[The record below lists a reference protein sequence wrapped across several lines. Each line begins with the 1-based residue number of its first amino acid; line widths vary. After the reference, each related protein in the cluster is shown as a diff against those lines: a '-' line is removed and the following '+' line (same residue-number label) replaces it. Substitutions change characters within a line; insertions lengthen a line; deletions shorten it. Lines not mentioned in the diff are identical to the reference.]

1 VIEIPDNVSQ
11 IYRCAF
17 SNCTSLKK
25 VNCGKGLK
33 KIKYSAFSNCEALKE
48 IQFNEGLLFIDV
60 EAFRGCNYLT
70 RIGLPKSIV
79 TICKNSFSAYGWL
92 INDKYEWEWG
102 YGCIP
107 SLTDIYYSGTKDDYK
122 NVCISN
128 EAGLNDLTI
137 HYNSVIPKPLPFVD
151 IKKTWYYESLENVFS
166 RGIMTGTDPTHF
178 SPEMNL
184 SRAMVATILYRMAG
198 SPDVDTSVVPFP
210 DIPKKP
216 KAWYFAPIV
225 WAKSVGVT
233 NGYATGEFGRDDN
246 ISRQDFMKMLYSYA
260 LFKNLDVSVRDE
272 NSYLKAADGSAVSK
286 YARTM
291 VNWGYENGFIGNNSD
306 LKPKDAIT
314 RAEAATIISRFI
326 NKYGL

>member
-1 VIEIPDNVSQ
+1 MIVGDLMTLFDYID
-11 IYRCAF
+11 
-17 SNCTSLKK
+17 
-25 VNCGKGLK
+25 
-33 KIKYSAFSNCEALKE
+33 KYGDYTFYE
-48 IQFNEGLLFIDV
+48 
-60 EAFRGCNYLT
+60 
-70 RIGLPKSIV
+70 KSINEV
-79 TICKNSFSAYGWL
+79 DNIIFSFLSYVNFHNIDF
-92 INDKYEWEWG
+92 IN
-102 YGCIP
+102 
-107 SLTDIYYSGTKDDYK
+107 
-122 NVCISN
+122 
-128 EAGLNDLTI
+128 
-137 HYNSVIPKPLPFVD
+137 
-151 IKKTWYYESLENVFS
+151 YESLENVFS

-225 WAKSVGVT
+225 WAKNVGVT